1 MKNEMTDAEMLAEAL
16 RDTLKCLAFVEEM
29 IIPDVDAR
37 RWAFQTL
44 HGEPAQ
50 VLAAYESRK
59 AFLKTLKNASEPPC
73 PTCKGTGEISVDLGG
88 PTFADEDCP
97 DCSGDK
103 P

>member
-16 RDTLKCLAFVEEM
+16 RALIAERIPRYQCEEILA
-29 IIPDVDAR
+29 
-37 RWAFQTL
+37 T
-44 HGEPAQ
+44 
-50 VLAAYESRK
+50 YESRK
-59 AFLKTLKNASEPPC
+59 AVLKPDYFCQVCGWVYAHSPNCTVPEPPC